1 MERRTAVVTGASGY
15 IGQAVCRV
23 LAERGWQTLQLGRKM
38 TDTDFKKPWSLGEPL
53 PCDLRSIDC
62 VINLASAT
70 LVSAFDRAA
79 AEASDVSGTKLI
91 LNQFRTQRPARPRR
105 SRFIFISSQS
115 ASPAAPNAYGKSKWN
130 IEQFLTE
137 PDELIIRPGLVF
149 GITNGS
155 VFGQL
160 SSLVRKL
167 PVLPDFGGAAA
178 IQPIH
183 VDDLALA
190 IALIAERADIQR
202 KLWFLGHP
210 KPLGLKDLWEAVAH
224 KEGLRRPV
232 VIKLPRRLVS
242 FGAEIV
248 DLLVKPVPTLSERVN
263 GIIGLKPFESQPSLD
278 DLHLKLRPFVQR
290 DR

>member
-1 MERRTAVVTGASGY
+1 MEQRTAVISGASGY

-23 LAERGWQTLQLGRKM
+23 FAARGWQTLRLGRKM
-38 TDTDFKKPWSLGEPL
+38 VGTNFERHWSLGEPL

-70 LVSAFDRAA
+70 LVSALDGGSAA
-79 AEASDVSGTKLI
+79 ALDFSGTKLI
-91 LNQFRTQRPARPRR
+91 LNQLRTQRPAGPRR

-115 ASPAAPNAYGKSKWN
+115 ASPVASNSYGKSKWS
-130 IEQFLTE
+130 IEQLLTE

-149 GITNGS
+149 GSTNGS

-167 PVLPDFGGAAA
+167 PVLPDFGGAPA

-190 IALIAERADIQR
+190 IALIAERADIER
-202 KLWFLGHP
+202 KLWCLGYP
-210 KPLGLKDLWEAVAH
+210 EPLGLKDLWEAVAH
-224 KEGLRRPV
+224 QQGLRRPIIV
-232 VIKLPRRLVS
+232 KLPRQLIT
-242 FGAEIV
+242 FAAEMV
-248 DLLVKPVPTLSERVN
+248 DLLVKPVPTLSERN
-263 GIIGLKPFESQPSLD
+263 GIIGLKPFESKPSLD
-278 DLHLKLRPFVQR
+278 DLDLQLRPFGQR